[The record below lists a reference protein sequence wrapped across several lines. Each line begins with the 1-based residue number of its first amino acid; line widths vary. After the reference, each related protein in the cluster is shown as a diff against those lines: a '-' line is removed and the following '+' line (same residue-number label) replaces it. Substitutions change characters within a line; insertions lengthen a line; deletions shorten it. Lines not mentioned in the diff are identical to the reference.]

1 MTGDPAT
8 GPGPGTGDQETGATP
23 GAGRGLDPR
32 AAAGAA
38 KVKKTSI
45 ILIDHN
51 ITERIHFL

>member
-38 KVKKTSI
+38 KVKKNQ
-45 ILIDHN
+45 H
-51 ITERIHFL
+51 HFD

>member
-23 GAGRGLDPR
+23 GAGRGPDPR

-38 KVKKTSI
+38 KV
-45 ILIDHN
+45 
-51 ITERIHFL
+51 